1 MKKIKKGF
9 FIVIIIAAL
18 CCAGCLSFSAS
29 IKKSL
34 SEIENNEINMD
45 AISDGIYDGHSEMGP
60 VVVDVKVHVENH
72 KIVKVDLVRH
82 DCGLGHPADVLAD
95 KIAEENTWQVDAV
108 SGATVSSEIIK
119 NAVNIAL
126 SQ

>member
-34 SEIENNEINMD
+34 SEIENNEINMN

-60 VVVDVKVHVENH
+60 VVIDVKVHVENH

>member
-60 VVVDVKVHVENH
+60 VVIDVKVHVENH